1 MTDIVVNELNERLHE
16 ELADVRADAALLR
29 ADNER
34 LRTYVETLKTS
45 QSSAVVNEL
54 NDEIKQLRESC
65 IQIALDKDVIIERL
79 REENSCLVSQ
89 RIEYEADNER
99 LQALLSEWLR
109 DYGDNED
116 SDSQLMVEKTRRELE
131 PKP

>member
-1 MTDIVVNELNERLHE
+1 MTDIAEQLHSE
-16 ELADVRADAALLR
+16 ELADVREDAALLR
-29 ADNER
+29 AE
-34 LRTYVETLKTS
+34 
-45 QSSAVVNEL
+45 
-54 NDEIKQLRESC
+54 
-65 IQIALDKDVIIERL
+65 IERL